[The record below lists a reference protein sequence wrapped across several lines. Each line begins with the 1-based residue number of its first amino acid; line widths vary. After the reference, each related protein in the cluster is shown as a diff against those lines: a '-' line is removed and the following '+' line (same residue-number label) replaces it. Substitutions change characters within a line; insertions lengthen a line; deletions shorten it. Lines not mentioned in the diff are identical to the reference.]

1 MMKKVFLYI
10 TAFILYSGLAN
21 AQSVSLER
29 QVIGSTGSLVDGTN
43 YSFYSTV
50 GEVMIKT
57 FAPVASLYNL
67 TQGFQQPEIKVYGEE
82 LVLFSGFSPNGD
94 GTNDLWII
102 ENIESYPENTVSIFN
117 RWGTKIWGT
126 SGYNNDDNV
135 WNGTGIDGKTVGSGT
150 YFYIIKTADFVKK
163 GWVEVTK

>member
-1 MMKKVFLYI
+1 MKSRLLYI
-10 TAFILYSGLAN
+10 TVFLLCSGLAS
-21 AQSVSLER
+21 AQSISLER
-29 QVIGSTGSLVDGTN
+29 QVIGSTGSLVDGSN

-50 GEVMIKT
+50 GEVMIET
-57 FAPVASLYNL
+57 FAPVSSLYHL

-82 LVLFSGFSPNGD
+82 LVLFTGFSPNGD

-102 ENIESYPENTVSIFN
+102 ENIESYPENSVSIFN

-126 SGYNNDDNV
+126 TGYNNNDNV
-135 WNGTGIDGKTVGSGT
+135 WDGTGIDGKTVESAT
-150 YFYIIKTADFVKK
+150 YFYIIKTNDFVKK